1 MGPSI
6 SLGDLHILV
15 GPVLSVLAGVF
26 YWGWSLSSKKNLPGS
41 SMGSISL
48 EYIHGT
54 KGMSPAQNVNL
65 HLILFLSHFL
75 VSLSA
80 EPYWFSIFREETS
93 CFLQG
98 QGRDTHQAVG
108 QGEGSITYAHFQ
120 QFFGFLL
127 CPPFHLHKHQ
137 EP

>member
-54 KGMSPAQNVNL
+54 KGMSPPSECELALNP
-65 HLILFLSHFL
+65 IS
-75 VSLSA
+75 VSLLGVTECRTLLVQHLQRRNILLPTGAGERYSPGCGTRGRVYNLCTLSTILWFFALPTLSSA
-80 EPYWFSIFREETS
+80 
-93 CFLQG
+93 
-98 QGRDTHQAVG
+98 
-108 QGEGSITYAHFQ
+108 
-120 QFFGFLL
+120 
-127 CPPFHLHKHQ
+127 
-137 EP
+137 